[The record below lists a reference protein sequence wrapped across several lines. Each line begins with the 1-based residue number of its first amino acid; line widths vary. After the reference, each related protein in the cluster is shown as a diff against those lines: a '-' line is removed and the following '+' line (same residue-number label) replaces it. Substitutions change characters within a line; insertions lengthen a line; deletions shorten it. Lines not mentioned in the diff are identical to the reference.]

1 MATAKNKNRV
11 GNVEIFKSTGD
22 QSPLRRIKKMSA
34 QTQEDTQSIQMK
46 YVEPRFSFE
55 DLMYFFEINTWHQR
69 AIRLKAATA
78 VGLGY
83 DIIGSDGKAI
93 DSEKEP
99 NDKTYKS
106 FKALLEKPNN
116 EYRFS
121 KLAVRQVIDYL
132 GTGNTFMEIAM
143 NNAGEPGE
151 LFHAR
156 VKNMRTGYDGLHCYQ
171 LINGA
176 IKQTFW
182 NFGIDPS
189 KKPSGDKSVNQMI
202 HYKNYD
208 PRSDYYGLPE
218 WQPAM
223 IAALLDRSAAEFNIR
238 MFENDLMLK
247 WIFWLIGADLSAG
260 AKKTLKSFFENNYT
274 GIKNAG
280 RAAFVPIEDGENV
293 KIEAKN
299 LMGDGPS
306 RDMSYAKLREQARD
320 EMISA
325 HGVPPRLMGI
335 MAAGQLGGGGELEGQ
350 LKMFKE
356 TVVVPLKEDM
366 EEMFNAIPIKMEWPY
381 RIRFREFDIT
391 TSKEDRSFWSA
402 IPGLV
407 MAGVLTSDE
416 GRELMQLQ
424 QEIIKSKKT
433 AVTVPE
439 IGFGAAN
446 LVAEI
451 IKLRKAIATAEA
463 AESAEEK

>member
-1 MATAKNKNRV
+1 MAKKIDK
-11 GNVEIFKSTGD
+11 VEVFKSDGD
-22 QSPLRRIKKMSA
+22 LPMGERIQKMSQ
-34 QTQEDTQSIQMK
+34 QTAEK
-46 YVEPRFSFE
+46 AAGRKEYVDPRFSFE

-83 DIIGSDGKAI
+83 DIIGEDEKPI
-93 DSEKEP
+93 EKDKEP
-99 NDKTYKS
+99 QDERYRA
-106 FKALLEKPNN
+106 FRDLLKKPNSD
-116 EYRFS
+116 YRFS

-132 GTGNTFMEIAM
+132 GTGNTFMEIVR
-143 NNAGEPGE
+143 NNVQNPAE
-151 LFHAR
+151 LYHAR
-156 VKNMRTGYDGLHCYQ
+156 VKNMRAGYDNKYYYQ
-171 LINGA
+171 IINGA
-176 IKQTFW
+176 VKQKFLK
-182 NFGIDPS
+182 FGLGKADA
-189 KKPSGDKSVNQMI
+189 KMNEMI
-202 HYKNYD
+202 HYRNYD

-247 WIFWLIGADLSAG
+247 WIFFMIGAELGKD
-260 AKKTLKSFFENNYT
+260 AKQTLKDFIENNYT
-274 GIKNAG
+274 GTKNAG
-280 RAAFVPIEDGENV
+280 RAAFIPIPDGENV
-293 KIEAKN
+293 NIEAKN

-306 RDMSYAKLREQARD
+306 RDMSYAALREQARD

-366 EEMFNAIPIKMEWPY
+366 EEMFNTIPEKMEWPY

-407 MAGVLTSDE
+407 MSGILTEDE

-424 QEIIKSKKT
+424 QEIVKSKKVSVT
-433 AVTVPE
+433 APE
-439 IGFGAAN
+439 ISAGTSK
-446 LVAEI
+446 LIAEI
-451 IKLRKAIATAEA
+451 IKMREAIQNAEA
-463 AESAEEK
+463 KK